1 MFKKGAPV
9 SQFGFV
15 TSILYFATVY
25 LCFVDPQSNLFNSV
39 NIQPPPPFPL
49 KLCIGGLVP
58 LFSIE
63 ARNSP
68 VSIISPL
75 FQSL

>member
-25 LCFVDPQSNLFNSV
+25 LCFVDPQSNLF
-39 NIQPPPPFPL
+39 
-49 KLCIGGLVP
+49 
-58 LFSIE
+58 
-63 ARNSP
+63 
-68 VSIISPL
+68 
-75 FQSL
+75 